1 MFPDD
6 ADSLRATARRLRA
19 IAAGCFDWRDQGTE
33 TETQIVDMHEREA
46 RKQMLAIAQGFD
58 RLAERVG
65 QRAHVCWQTT
75 DVSQPGDGRY
85 LRERSQPAGRVGY
98 RVAPRV
104 TIEMRK
110 I

>member
-1 MFPDD
+1 
-6 ADSLRATARRLRA
+6 
-19 IAAGCFDWRDQGTE
+19 
-33 TETQIVDMHEREA
+33 MHEREA

>member
-19 IAAGCFDWRDQGTE
+19 IAAGYFDWRDQGTG
-33 TETQIVDMHEREA
+33 TETQTVDMHEIEA

-58 RLAERVG
+58 RLAERAE
-65 QRAHVCWQTT
+65 QRAHLCWQTK
-75 DVSQPGDGRY
+75 DVPQPGDGRY
-85 LRERSQPAGRVGY
+85 LRERRQPASRVGC
-98 RVAPRV
+98 RVAPRA
-104 TIEMRK
+104 TIKVRK

>member
-19 IAAGCFDWRDQGTE
+19 IAAGCFDWRDQGTG
-33 TETQIVDMHEREA
+33 TQTQTMDMHELEA

-58 RLAERVG
+58 RLADRVE
-65 QRAHVCWQTT
+65 QRGHVCWQTT
-75 DVSQPGDGRY
+75 EVSQPSDGRN
-85 LRERSQPAGRVGY
+85 LRERRQPASRVGC

-104 TIEMRK
+104 TIEVRK

>member
-19 IAAGCFDWRDQGTE
+19 IAAGCFDWRHQGTE

-58 RLAERVG
+58 RLAERIE
-65 QRAHVCWQTT
+65 QRTASAGKPPTCL
-75 DVSQPGDGRY
+75 SPEMGGICA
-85 LRERSQPAGRVGY
+85 REVNPS
-98 RVAPRV
+98 VAWGAV
-104 TIEMRK
+104 
-110 I
+110 